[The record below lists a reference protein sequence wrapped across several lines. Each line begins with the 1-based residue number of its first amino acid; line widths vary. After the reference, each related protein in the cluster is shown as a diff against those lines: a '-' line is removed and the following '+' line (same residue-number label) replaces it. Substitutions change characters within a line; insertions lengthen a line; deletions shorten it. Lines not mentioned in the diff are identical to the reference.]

1 MRGTRVRE
9 RKRGKER
16 GGSAREGN
24 RGKEGNREEGKPETE
39 REGGR

>member
-16 GGSAREGN
+16 GGRAREGN